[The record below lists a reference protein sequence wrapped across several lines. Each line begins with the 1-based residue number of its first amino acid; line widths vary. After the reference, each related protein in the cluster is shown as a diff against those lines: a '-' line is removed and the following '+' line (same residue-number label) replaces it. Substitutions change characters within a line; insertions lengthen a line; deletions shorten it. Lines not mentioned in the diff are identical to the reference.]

1 MPIHGSHR
9 HAWWQAAPGEM
20 SNEIIICPIAVV
32 AGRADPLSRFDYAQ
46 QVFARIAAPAKEV
59 ILP

>member
-1 MPIHGSHR
+1 MPIDGPHQ
-9 HAWWQAAPGEM
+9 HAWWQAALGEM
-20 SNEIIICPIAVV
+20 SNEINICPIAVV
-32 AGRADPLSRFDYAQ
+32 SGRADLLFRLDYAQ